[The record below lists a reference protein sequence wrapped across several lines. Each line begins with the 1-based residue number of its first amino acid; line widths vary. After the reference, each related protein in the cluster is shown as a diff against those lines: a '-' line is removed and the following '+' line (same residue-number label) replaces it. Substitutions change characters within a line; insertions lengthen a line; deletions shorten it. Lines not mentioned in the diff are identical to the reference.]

1 VLQRR
6 LDLSKLEI
14 QCLRSPRKKERRIR
28 RTGSRTGR
36 QQDEAAVS
44 SRDQQ
49 KERLPISGIGNGME
63 RDADSAKFTTVFV
76 ASLTLSKIFFNVTSL
91 SHKVLTLFLIIIF
104 IRSARKSRIAPH
116 LFWLKT
122 YSQLNYTN
130 CQNPKITYTNR
141 SS

>member
-1 VLQRR
+1 MLHRR
-6 LDLSKLEI
+6 LDLSKFEI
-14 QCLRSPRKKERRIR
+14 QFLRSPRKKERRIR
-28 RTGSRTGR
+28 KTGSRTGR

-49 KERLPISGIGNGME
+49 KERHPISGIGNGME
-63 RDADSAKFTTVFV
+63 RDADSAKFTTV
-76 ASLTLSKIFFNVTSL
+76 ATLTLSKIFFNVTSL
-91 SHKVLTLFLIIIF
+91 SYKVSTLFLIIIF